1 MPFFSIIIPIYNV
14 EKYLNKCVD
23 SVVNQTFDDI
33 EVILVDDGSTDNSP
47 AICDSYAE
55 KDKRVKVIHKP
66 NGGLSDARNTGI
78 KNSAGKYLISLDSDD
93 YWNDRSALLQL
104 SKKADSGYDIIMF
117 GCTDWNIHTGEK
129 KISKD
134 GYNIELL
141 ENSGKQEIL
150 HYLFS
155 QKMIPGGANI
165 FAVSSKIIKDNSI
178 KYKKGI
184 CSEDYDFIMST
195 VFCCNSFSAINNPF
209 YIYRKGRKDSITS
222 SSFSKIIAGVTYTID
237 KWYKASSKIEDEQV
251 KADLLNY
258 LAFIYSTSLVS
269 LGMAD
274 QSQINEA
281 IKTLNEHKFILK
293 YAYWNN
299 VKLVRLFVSVFG
311 IKSTAKMLKTYFKLK

>member
-1 MPFFSIIIPIYNV
+1 MPLFSIIIPVYNV

-23 SVVNQTFDDI
+23 SVLNQTFTDF
-33 EVILVDDGSTDNSP
+33 EVILVDDGSPDNCP

-55 KDKRVKVIHKP
+55 KDKRVRVIHKQ

-93 YWNDRSALLQL
+93 YWNDYNALLQL
-104 SKKADSGYDIIMF
+104 SQKVNSHYDIIMF
-117 GCTDWNIHTGEK
+117 GCTDWNIQTGEK
-129 KISKD
+129 NISKD

-184 CSEDYDFIMST
+184 CSEDYDFIMSIL
-195 VFCCNSFSAINNPF
+195 FCCNSFSAINNPF

-222 SSFSKIIAGVTYTID
+222 SSFSKITYGITYTID
-237 KWYKASSKIEDEQV
+237 KWYKISNEIDDDQV
-251 KADLLNY
+251 KADVLNY
-258 LAFIYSTSLVS
+258 LAFIYSTALVS
-269 LGMAD
+269 LGRAKKHEN
-274 QSQINEA
+274 QEV
-281 IKTLNEHKFILK
+281 IKILSKHKFILK
-293 YAYWNN
+293 HAYWNN
-299 VKLVRLFVSVFG
+299 VKLIRLFVSVFG
-311 IKSTAKMLKTYFKLK
+311 IKITSKMLKAYFKIK